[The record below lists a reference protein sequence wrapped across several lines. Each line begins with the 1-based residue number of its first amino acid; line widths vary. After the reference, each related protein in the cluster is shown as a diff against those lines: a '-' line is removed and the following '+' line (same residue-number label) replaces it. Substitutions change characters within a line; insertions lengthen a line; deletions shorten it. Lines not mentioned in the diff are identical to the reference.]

1 MDFKARTFV
10 QESYDDSDAL
20 AKDKMTQYLIRR
32 GHTILSSEE
41 NFEHDIITKKDGMT
55 HYFEV
60 EVKTNYVF
68 VSKDTF
74 VFKTV
79 SFLGR
84 KLRLHDIHPF
94 HYVIMCRETEYAVTC
109 PSFVIF
115 NPEYIE
121 TLTIETEHRSGLDQ
135 MYRVPKGLCT
145 FFNINA

>member
-20 AKDKMTQYLIRR
+20 AKDKMTQYLVRR

-41 NFEHDIITKKDGMT
+41 NFEHDIITKKDGLT
-55 HYFEV
+55 YYFEV

-68 VSKDTF
+68 VSRDTF